1 MSVCAHVPMLKA
13 VFNLRT
19 TIVPENAPGSMAPKY
34 QRAPKRPRSIRIP
47 NRKKRLHLDLVA
59 IFLRL
64 QTLGEVTVVFFL
76 LDPQENENAKHATG
90 EWRRCEYVGKSGGG
104 VAVWGKMRKV

>member
-1 MSVCAHVPMLKA
+1 M
-13 VFNLRT
+13 
-19 TIVPENAPGSMAPKY
+19 PENAPGSMAPKY

-76 LDPQENENAKHATG
+76 LDPDITNCHLDQTRYFSWAVVSLVCEPEQCRIQKAT
-90 EWRRCEYVGKSGGG
+90 
-104 VAVWGKMRKV
+104 